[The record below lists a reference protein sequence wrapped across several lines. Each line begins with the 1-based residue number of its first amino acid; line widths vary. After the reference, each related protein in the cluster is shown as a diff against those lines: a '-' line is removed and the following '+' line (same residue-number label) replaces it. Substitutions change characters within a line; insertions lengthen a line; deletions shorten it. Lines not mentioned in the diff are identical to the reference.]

1 MDNLIHILNNSTN
14 FSYFVMDQFNDP
26 LLIFST
32 KVILLLMFNVLLL
45 YNWSYLG
52 SYLIKKTINY
62 NGTESIMSMF
72 LYTLWFFTTLKYF
85 SIISNFDLTSL

>member
-1 MDNLIHILNNSTN
+1 MQFLNNSTN
-14 FSYFVMDQFNDP
+14 FSYFVIDQFNDP

-32 KVILLLMFNVLLL
+32 KIILLIMFNIILL

-52 SYLIKKTINY
+52 SYLLKKTIN
-62 NGTESIMSMF
+62 NDDINSILCMF

-85 SIISNFDLTSL
+85 SLVTNFETNVFSN